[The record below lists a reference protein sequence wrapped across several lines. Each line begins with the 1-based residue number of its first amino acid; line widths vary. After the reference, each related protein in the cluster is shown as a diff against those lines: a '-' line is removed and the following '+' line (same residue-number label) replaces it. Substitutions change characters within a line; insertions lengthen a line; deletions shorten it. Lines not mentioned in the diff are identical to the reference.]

1 MSSDTDNRQH
11 ITPQFRHTARAVC
24 RPLGLYDSLKNPA
37 PPQSGE
43 TQERSDPLFDKKAK
57 SFAQVALCVEQHVV
71 ERKACGLKPDQERSS
86 RLAVRLSD
94 SERDYVKRKAK
105 TARLSLSEY
114 IRVSVLG
121 DVYVSTV
128 DPERQKLLHELSRE
142 LGKQGSN
149 LNQIAKHLN
158 TRGESQQGEG
168 MLAELF
174 DSLVDAHN
182 AVRRAMAERKLY
194 E

>member
-1 MSSDTDNRQH
+1 M
-11 ITPQFRHTARAVC
+11 ARFN
-24 RPLGLYDSLKNPA
+24 DD
-37 PPQSGE
+37 E
-43 TQERSDPLFDKKAK
+43 KA
-57 SFAQVALCVEQHVV
+57 SVQ
-71 ERKACGLKPDQERSS
+71 
-86 RLAVRLSD
+86 
-94 SERDYVKRKAK
+94 RKAK

-128 DPERQKLLHELSRE
+128 DPERQKLLHDLSRE

-168 MLAELF
+168 MLAALF

-182 AVRRAMAERKLY
+182 AVRRAMAERKRY

>member
-1 MSSDTDNRQH
+1 MVTEAEKHQAIAASVNRRTLSDKT
-11 ITPQFRHTARAVC
+11 
-24 RPLGLYDSLKNPA
+24 S
-37 PPQSGE
+37 
-43 TQERSDPLFDKKAK
+43 K

-71 ERKACGLKPDQERSS
+71 ERKACGLKPDQERTS

-94 SERDYVKRKAK
+94 SERDYVRKRAK

-121 DVYVSTV
+121 DAYVSTV

-174 DSLVDAHN
+174 DSLVAAHN
-182 AVRRAMAERKLY
+182 AVRRAMAERKRY